1 VRAGGAKR
9 RLLISRHLLT
19 HFAHPITNNLPRS
32 LDLRRTALINVRDR
46 RRVYINADKNDVFDR
61 LRNKSLGGTNSGV
74 KTEEEAKEERNALG
88 NLNVLDFWQAG
99 LEDDLLLFERG
110 GRGQGIRERGKDF
123 M

>member
-1 VRAGGAKR
+1 
-9 RLLISRHLLT
+9 LT